1 MTPQKQRPSKSSD
14 EMSQLLANPERRD
27 LPENNDPP
35 IVETSKLISLFAK
48 NIGYDR
54 YILNNCHTDLR
65 FTNND
70 YLTFPF
76 ITLKVQDI
84 HNLFSKSIPFIFF
97 AILFFK
103 VPMWSTRFYSHPKV
117 TTLGKQLFERSS
129 SRRVLIPKVL
139 WVVTFGTFRAS
150 QSQYHSHSLFLFDIY
165 PVFWAIKTILL
176 YKCHLIYSV
185 VMRCLYKQNNDYLK
199 RQNAFWLNI
208 NKKLRTNQVFKSFI
222 AELPRARSAR
232 EAEHHG

>member
-1 MTPQKQRPSKSSD
+1 
-14 EMSQLLANPERRD
+14 MSQPLANPERRD

-54 YILNNCHTDLR
+54 YILNKCHTDPR

-84 HNLFSKSIPFIFF
+84 HNLFSKSIPFVFF

-103 VPMWSTRFYSHPKV
+103 VPTWSTRFSHPKV
-117 TTLGKQLFERSS
+117 MTLRKQLSESS
-129 SRRVLIPKVL
+129 GSRRVLNLKVS

-176 YKCHLIYSV
+176 YKCHLMYSV

-208 NKKLRTNQVFKSFI
+208 NKKLRTNPVFKSFI
-222 AELPRARSAR
+222 LIIMVISQSTLFTFHNFLVTTTAVL
-232 EAEHHG
+232 